1 MRCNRGMLRVSQVSY
16 IVTRFGFFFFF
27 LFLLVF
33 LLFKINNIL
42 YQSIYVSLFVVF

>member
-16 IVTRFGFFFFF
+16 IVTRFGFFFF